1 MTQENLQEIDEE
13 LIENPEMDT
22 EESGTSE
29 DAETETVTDESNQN
43 KDPAGFTKRM
53 NQKHFELMEEKRL
66 REAAEAEV
74 INLKSKLPNV
84 QKPVIP
90 DLPDPYDEDY
100 DIRIKQRDEAIRN
113 AAIYEANEEIRNNQ
127 IQSQNKAEQERKNND
142 LVKSVETYSGR
153 AKELGISEN
162 ELAVAG
168 KAIAAYGMH
177 DDVAHFILSDD
188 KGPAITTFLARNPAE
203 LEAISKLSPMQAAVH
218 ISNVIKPKLQLKN
231 KISAIPEPADT
242 LSGGGV
248 KKSERGPKGAKY
260 E

>member
-13 LIENPEMDT
+13 LIENPEMDNP
-22 EESGTSE
+22 ESGAEE
-29 DAETETVTDESNQN
+29 DEETVTDEASQD
-43 KDPAGFTKRM
+43 KDPVGFSKRVV
-53 NQKHFELMEEKRL
+53 QKHFELMEEKRL

-74 INLKSKLPNV
+74 INLKSKLPNI

-100 DIRIKQRDEAIRN
+100 DVRIKQRDEAIKN
-113 AAIYEANEEIRNNQ
+113 AAIYEANEEARNNQ
-127 IQSQNKAEQERKNND
+127 LKSQHQAEQERKKNE

-168 KAIAAYGMH
+168 KAVAAYGML

-188 KGPAITTFLARNPAE
+188 KGPAITTFLARNPSE
-203 LEAISKLSPMQAAVH
+203 LESISKLSPMQAAVH
-218 ISNVIKPKLQLKN
+218 INNVIKPKLQLKN

-248 KKSERGPKGAKY
+248 TRSERGPKGAKY